1 MEIRGESMNVLSVKN
16 MIESM
21 TAKTVYINSFPDNNS
36 DCVKFILSDNTSEGG
51 QLENLFVR
59 FSAKASHP
67 LECEKLLLEVRES
80 LHNRTDIIFGEYQ
93 LVVAVA
99 ETVSPIYEGTLE
111 NGQYFYSL
119 EVTMV
124 VLHLGGTE

>member
-1 MEIRGESMNVLSVKN
+1 MNILSVKN
-16 MIESM
+16 MIDSL
-21 TAKTVYINSFPDNNS
+21 TGKSVYINSFPDNKADS
-36 DCVKFILSDNTSEGG
+36 VKFILSDNTSEGG
-51 QLENLFVR
+51 QLENLFIR

-80 LHNRTDIIFGEYQ
+80 LHNKTDVIFGEYQ

-119 EVTMV
+119 EVEMI
-124 VLHLGGTE
+124 VLYLGGAE